1 LSLLTP
7 SSKTPKTVR
16 PEARPAA
23 SPTRSRWRRILAGT
37 VTVMA
42 AVLVFFAL
50 ATPNN
55 ISRLPEGSSTSQAL
69 IRIPIEAL
77 IGVAIL
83 LAMPG
88 RARKA
93 VAVIGGVL
101 LGLLTLIK
109 IIDMGFYAAL
119 SRPFNPVLDWV
130 LLDDAITVLEDSIG
144 RTGTRL
150 VLVGAVLLLVLV
162 PVLMSWS
169 VVRLTRF
176 AERHRTAAARSVLA
190 LSAAWV
196 VLALLGTHFVST
208 VFISSDSAITL
219 ARESALKL
227 PEDLRDRKKFAAE
240 VAVDSFRDTPGTELL
255 GALQGKDVLFTFIES
270 YGRSAV
276 EDPDYA
282 PQIGAM
288 LTAGTAR
295 LAAAGFSAQSAWLTA
310 PTAGGGSWLAHSTF
324 QSGVWIN
331 NEQRY
336 RSLVS
341 GDRLTLTRAFKRA
354 NWQTVGVEPGL
365 TYAWPEGTFYG
376 FDRVYDSRNLG
387 YKGPKFSWAS
397 MPDQFTLQA
406 FETLERSKRTR
417 APLMAEITFVSSH
430 TPWAPIPELIDWDAI
445 GDGSIYGPMTA
456 DDAKP
461 SEVWKDDK
469 RIRAEYRR
477 SIEYSVGS
485 LISYLERYGDDD
497 LVMVFLG
504 DHQPA
509 PVVTGANASRDVPV
523 TIVAKDKAVLAK
535 MAGWGWQDGLQPG
548 PLSPVTRMDT
558 FRDQFLTAFSR

>member
-1 LSLLTP
+1 MSLSTP
-7 SSKTPKTVR
+7 FRRTPKTDR
-16 PEARPAA
+16 PADPAA

-37 VTVMA
+37 LTAAA

-55 ISRLPEGSSTSQAL
+55 ISRLPEGSSTAQAL

-77 IGVAIL
+77 LGVAIL
-83 LAMPG
+83 LAVPG
-88 RARKA
+88 RARKV

-101 LGLLTLIK
+101 LGVLSIIK
-109 IIDMGFYAAL
+109 IIDIGFYTAL
-119 SRPFNPVLDWV
+119 ARPFNPVLDFV
-130 LLDDAITVLEDSIG
+130 LLDDGISFLEDSIG
-144 RTGTRL
+144 KTGTRL

-162 PVLMSWS
+162 PVVMSWS
-169 VVRLTRF
+169 VLRLTRF
-176 AERHRTAAARSVLA
+176 AERHRAAASRTALA
-190 LSAAWV
+190 LSAAWI
-196 VLALLGTHFVST
+196 VLALFGTHFVST
-208 VFISSDSAITL
+208 VFISSDSGITL
-219 ARESALKL
+219 ARETALKL
-227 PEDLRDRKKFAAE
+227 PEDLQDRKKFAAE
-240 VAVDSFRDTPGTELL
+240 VAVDAFRDKPGTELL
-255 GALQGKDVLFTFIES
+255 GALQGKDVVFAFVES

-288 LTAGTAR
+288 LTAGTAK
-295 LAAAGFSAQSAWLTA
+295 LAAAGFSAQSAWLTS

-341 GDRLTLTRAFKRA
+341 GDRLTLTRAFEQA
-354 NWQTVGVEPGL
+354 NWRTVGVEPGL

-376 FDRVYDSRNLG
+376 FDQVYDSHTLG
-387 YKGPKFSWAS
+387 YRGPKASWAT

-406 FETLERSKRTR
+406 FEKLERSKESRP
-417 APLMAEITFVSSH
+417 PLMAEITFVSSH
-430 TPWAPIPELIDWDAI
+430 TPWAPIPDLVDWDAI

-456 DDAKP
+456 DDPKP

-469 RIRAEYRR
+469 RVRAEYRR

-485 LISYLERYGDDD
+485 LISYVQKYGDDD
-497 LVMVFLG
+497 LVLVFLG

-509 PVVTGANASRDVPV
+509 PVVTGANASHDVPV
-523 TIVAKDKAVLAK
+523 TIVSKDKEVLAK
-535 MAGWGWQDGLQPG
+535 MAGWGWQDGLRPG
-548 PLSPVTRMDT
+548 PRAPVTRMDT
-558 FRDQFLTAFSR
+558 FRDRFLTTFSQ